1 MQACFRQS
9 LFLGIIS
16 EPPSVRAEAAHFL
29 RLLNYFPK
37 TVRNGFG
44 DIAGICRWDVYCTA
58 YRTRLSQ
65 AGNDGFLA
73 KMLPKDVDG

>member
-1 MQACFRQS
+1 MQARFRQS

-44 DIAGICRWDVYCTA
+44 DIAGICR
-58 YRTRLSQ
+58 
-65 AGNDGFLA
+65 
-73 KMLPKDVDG
+73 